1 MLESGEGVYF
11 EYVFVVGY
19 FGQFFVVYFVV
30 YVDRVDFYVLF
41 FQFGCFFLGFFFVSG
56 VIVCDYNGD
65 FWDVGIGLIIY
76 NDVMLLVRQGFSLND
91 V

>member
-19 FGQFFVVYFVV
+19 FGEFFIVYFVV

-41 FQFGCFFLGFFFVSG
+41 FQFVCFFLGFFFVSG

-65 FWDVGIGLIIY
+65 FWDVGIGLVIY